1 MAGRAQEAAL
11 SAPTATERERAHAAA
26 AVRVRSPARL
36 AVAIGARALYVA
48 VSLALLVLALETL
61 KAGAAGLRPVLDA
74 LSASGVPGF
83 LGVGWL
89 GAYLALSGSPV
100 AAVAVSLFSGGTV
113 SDTEA
118 FAMINGSRLGASFI
132 VLLVGFLAYLRGRR
146 SPDGI
151 YVGVVALIVA
161 FTLWT
166 PVVPLGW
173 FVLRAGW
180 LDGVRFGSPG
190 VVTGVIDVIF
200 APQVDRLDGWLP
212 DIALFGLGMALVLA
226 AFSAFDRALP
236 NLENPGPRFERFAAA
251 FHRPLSMFVLGLLVT
266 GMTLSVS
273 LSITIL
279 VPLTLKGYVRRQHI
293 IPYVMGANIAT
304 WVDTLFAALLVN
316 SPRAFT
322 IVFTQMATG
331 AVVSLFVLL
340 VLYDPYRRA
349 VLWAAHRAT
358 SSRAG
363 FAAFLCVLM
372 VLPAGLLL
380 A

>member
-1 MAGRAQEAAL
+1 MANRAQEAVL
-11 SAPTATERERAHAAA
+11 TAPAVTEREGAPASPLARRRSRLRAVVAAGL
-26 AVRVRSPARL
+26 RL
-36 AVAIGARALYVA
+36 VYVA
-48 VSLALLVLALETL
+48 VALALLILALETL
-61 KAGAAGLRPVLDA
+61 KA
-74 LSASGVPGF
+74 SASGLEPVLSAISASNVPGF

-89 GAYLALSGSPV
+89 GSYLALSGSPV
-100 AAVAVSLFSGGTV
+100 AAVAVSLFSSGTI

-132 VLLVGFLAYLRGRR
+132 VLVVGFFAYLRGRR

-166 PVVPLGW
+166 PVVPIGW
-173 FVLRAGW
+173 FVLREGW
-180 LDGVRFGSPG
+180 LDAVRFGSPG
-190 VVTGVIDVIF
+190 FVTDGIDVAF
-200 APQVDRLDGWLP
+200 APVVEGLDARLP
-212 DIALFGLGMALVLA
+212 DIALFALGGALIMA
-226 AFSAFDRALP
+226 AFSSFDRALP

-251 FHRPLSMFVLGLLVT
+251 FHRPLAMFALGLLVT

-316 SPRAFT
+316 TPRAFT
-322 IVFTQMATG
+322 IVFTEMVTG
-331 AVVSLFVLL
+331 AAVSLFVLS
-340 VLYDPYRRA
+340 VAYGPYRRA

-358 SSRAG
+358 SSRTG
-363 FAAFLCVLM
+363 FVAFLGALT
-372 VLPAGLLL
+372 VLPLGLLL

>member
-1 MAGRAQEAAL
+1 MAGHTQEAAL
-11 SAPTATERERAHAAA
+11 SAPAVAERGRERAAA
-26 AVRVRSPARL
+26 AVRARSPLR
-36 AVAIGARALYVA
+36 AVAVAGARGFYVA
-48 VSLALLVLALETL
+48 VSLALLILALESL
-61 KAGAAGLRPVLDA
+61 KASAAGLRPVLDA
-74 LSASGVPGF
+74 MSASGTPGF

-89 GAYLALSGSPV
+89 GSYVALSGSPV
-100 AAVAVSLFSGGTV
+100 AAIAVSLYSAGTI
-113 SDTEA
+113 SDAEA

-132 VLLVGFLAYLRGRR
+132 VLLVGFLAYVRGRR

-161 FTLWT
+161 FTLWA

-173 FVLRAGW
+173 FVLREGW
-180 LDGVRFGSPG
+180 LDSVRFGSPG
-190 VVTGVIDVIF
+190 VLTDVIDLAF
-200 APQVDRLDGWLP
+200 APAVGRLDGWLP
-212 DIALFGLGMALVLA
+212 DVALFGLGVGLVLA
-226 AFSAFDRALP
+226 AFSSFDRALP
-236 NLENPGPRFERFAAA
+236 NLENPGPRFERFAAT
-251 FHRPLSMFVLGLLVT
+251 FHRPLSMFILGLLVT

-304 WVDTLFAALLVN
+304 WVDTLFAALLVDT
-316 SPRAFT
+316 PRAFT

-331 AVVSLFVLL
+331 AAVSLCMLL
-340 VLYDPYRRA
+340 VAYGPYRRA

-358 SSRAG
+358 SSRTG
-363 FAAFLCVLM
+363 FAVFLCALT

>member
-1 MAGRAQEAAL
+1 MDGRVQEAAL
-11 SAPTATERERAHAAA
+11 SAPAVTERERERTIAAP
-26 AVRVRSPARL
+26 RVRSPARV
-36 AVAIGARALYVA
+36 VAAAGVRALYVV

-61 KAGAAGLRPVLDA
+61 KASAGGLRPVLDA

-100 AAVAVSLFSGGTV
+100 AAVAVSLFSGGTI

-173 FVLRAGW
+173 LVLREGW
-180 LDGVRFGSPG
+180 LDGVRFGRPDFA
-190 VVTGVIDVIF
+190 TDVIDLTFV
-200 APQVDRLDGWLP
+200 PLVDRIDGWLP
-212 DIALFGLGMALVLA
+212 DIAMFGLGVALVLA
-226 AFSAFDRALP
+226 AFSSFDRALP

-279 VPLTLKGYVRRQHI
+279 VPLTLKGYVRRQQI

-304 WVDTLFAALLVN
+304 WVDTLFAALLLN
-316 SPRAFT
+316 TPRAFT
-322 IVFTQMATG
+322 IVFTEMVTG
-331 AVVSLFVLL
+331 AAVSLVALL

-358 SSRAG
+358 SSRTG
-363 FAAFLCVLM
+363 FVAFLCALM